1 MSGAG
6 ETIDHIRKAAEA
18 ARLRLDDGE
27 AEAMAR
33 RLDGL
38 GALVERLQQVDTA
51 GVEPAVYGAPTDA
64 AGGTG
69 QDGWRSD
76 EVRPSLPR
84 EAVLQGAPEAQDG
97 YFKVPRVL
105 EEE

>member
-1 MSGAG
+1 VSGPA

-18 ARLRLDDGE
+18 ARLRLEDAE

-33 RLDGL
+33 RLAAFQR
-38 GALVERLQQVDTA
+38 ALERLQQVDTA
-51 GVEPAVYGAPTDA
+51 GVEPAVYGAP
-64 AGGTG
+64 AGFGAG
-69 QDGWRSD
+69 AGLAGLRSD
-76 EVRPSLPR
+76 HVRPSMPR
-84 EAVLQGAPEAQDG
+84 EVALQGAAEAQDG